1 MPRPPKK
8 TSESP
13 TPRRSNGR
21 RQDEPAG
28 MPDAAGMGVAP
39 SAAAE
44 ATREE
49 GGRAENTRAV
59 SERKPPTTASHT
71 TADSAPHK
79 SPVTMSSNISDEEI
93 RRRAYELYEQ
103 RGGNGGS
110 AEEDWYRA
118 EQELR
123 TRKGMKSA

>member
-1 MPRPPKK
+1 
-8 TSESP
+8 
-13 TPRRSNGR
+13 
-21 RQDEPAG
+21 

-44 ATREE
+44 STRAAAEI
-49 GGRAENTRAV
+49 GRAETTPAV

-110 AEEDWYRA
+110 PEEDWYRA

-123 TRKGMKSA
+123 VRKGSKSA